1 MIFISNKYTKW
12 YFAIID
18 NATTRITTCYT
29 EQHHIIPECFFKNR
43 IRKGPAGWLNG
54 NPEDSSNKVKLTA
67 KEHFVCHH
75 LLTKMIAD
83 SRPKAQM
90 LKALER
96 MTASN
101 NIHQRYKITARLF
114 QQIRIEAAAAHSIL
128 TKGKPAWN
136 KGKKC
141 PNISIAKTG
150 KSIKLPPR
158 TKQHLVNLS
167 NSLKGKP
174 AWNKGKTYT
183 NKTYK
188 RLTCPHCG
196 LEGIVTNIKRWHNDN
211 CKLIPMRP
219 KIFSE

>member
-1 MIFISNKYTKW
+1 MIFIPNKYTKW

-29 EQHHIIPECFFKNR
+29 EQHHIIPDCFFKNR
-43 IRKGPAGWLNG
+43 TRKGPAGWLNG

-101 NIHQRYKITARLF
+101 NNHQRHKITARLF
-114 QQIRIEAAAAHSIL
+114 QQIRIEAADAQSTL
-128 TKGKPAWN
+128 T
-136 KGKKC
+136 
-141 PNISIAKTG
+141 
-150 KSIKLPPR
+150 
-158 TKQHLVNLS
+158 
-167 NSLKGKP
+167 KGKP